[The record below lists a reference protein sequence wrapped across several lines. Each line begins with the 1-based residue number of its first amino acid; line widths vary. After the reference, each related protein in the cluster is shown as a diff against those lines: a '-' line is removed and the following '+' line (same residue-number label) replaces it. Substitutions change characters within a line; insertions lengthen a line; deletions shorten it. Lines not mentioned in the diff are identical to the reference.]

1 MTKPE
6 AVTQEDNEAAN
17 SILYCV
23 MENSF
28 DTEGRFKLDM
38 EKVAQAFARHRI
50 AAEQRGMD
58 RKLLCAREALCW
70 RSGYGVGSKNYA
82 EVTSGKHDEIFDY
95 ELTLCAHA
103 IELWEEGF
111 GK

>member
-58 RKLLCAREALCW
+58 RKLLCAREAWDQWL
-70 RSGYGVGSKNYA
+70 N
-82 EVTSGKHDEIFDY
+82 IDY
-95 ELTLCAHA
+95 DGEEWIGLRA
-103 IELWEEGF
+103 IQLYEEGF

>member
-38 EKVAQAFARHRI
+38 EKVAQAFARHRL
-50 AAEQRGMD
+50 AERAKIVAWLRGMGL
-58 RKLLCAREALCW
+58 RNI
-70 RSGYGVGSKNYA
+70 NYIA
-82 EVTSGKHDEIFDY
+82 D
-95 ELTLCAHA
+95 A
-103 IELWEEGF
+103 IEAGEHEPF
-111 GK
+111 THPDNV

>member
-6 AVTQEDNEAAN
+6 AVTQEDNEATN

-23 MENSF
+23 VENSF

-50 AAEQRGMD
+50 AAEQRGME
-58 RKLLCAREALCW
+58 RERERCATGLA
-70 RSGYGVGSKNYA
+70 SI
-82 EVTSGKHDEIFDY
+82 EIPP
-95 ELTLCAHA
+95 
-103 IELWEEGF
+103 EGF
-111 GK
+111 EDKIDAWLKAINIGLEAIRQGATP

>member
-58 RKLLCAREALCW
+58 RKLLCAEQAIAEW
-70 RSGYGVGSKNYA
+70 VQTTDDVGQEFIA
-82 EVTSGKHDEIFDY
+82 TR
-95 ELTLCAHA
+95 A
-103 IELWEEGF
+103 IELYEEGF

>member
-58 RKLLCAREALCW
+58 RKLLCAREAFTFWFALDALD
-70 RSGYGVGSKNYA
+70 GSYDSSA
-82 EVTSGKHDEIFDY
+82 EVGCSIR
-95 ELTLCAHA
+95 A